1 MHKKHKIPSNIPQL
15 IPNKKKALLKLCNDP
30 EAIKRIIAMNKA
42 ASEVLEKKNTVR
54 SLSVSDWAERAFKIL
69 PEEYDKPENLEKLKN
84 LFQDNFTERCI
95 DDSCNERKDSDN

>member
-30 EAIKRIIAMNKA
+30 EAIKRIAMNKA

-95 DDSCNERKDSDN
+95 DDSCNERKDCND